1 MSNEVEQETLR
12 RFIENRGHPITH
24 SDFSER
30 GFDREG
36 AHALVAIARRLSRC
50 ILGGDFYVL
59 ADHGRFVPALDNWHF
74 EPSRSDFCRDVRNSC
89 KAAHEQIERRMSD
102 AGGTELV
109 SMVFSGPEEVCGL
122 EMTGLARS
130 SAMDDCPHC
139 GLTGEL
145 AEEVRMDWQDGLF
158 GIEHGLC
165 SASSC
170 ADLLV
175 AARSEH
181 AGESDDIVRLC
192 LANSER
198 EKCNV
203 IRRVCEDR
211 PPNDGACL
219 LRKWIVM
226 EVKAAR
232 RRFSCDIGRLT
243 EEIELLCGDLCY
255 PPSVV
260 SLFEH
265 IKSVSVGKF
274 RKDGRRACILEL
286 LDEFLEQ
293 EASELALVSK

>member
-1 MSNEVEQETLR
+1 MSNEIEQETLR
-12 RFIENRGHPITH
+12 RFIENRGHPITP
-24 SDFSER
+24 SDFTER

-109 SMVFSGPEEVCGL
+109 SMVFSGPEDVCGL
-122 EMTGLARS
+122 GTTGLART
-130 SAMDDCPHC
+130 SAMDDCTHC

-145 AEEVRMDWQDGLF
+145 AEEARMDWQDALF

-192 LANSER
+192 LANGER
-198 EKCNV
+198 EKCDV
-203 IRRVCEDR
+203 IRSVCEDN
-211 PPNDGACL
+211 PPNNGSCL

-232 RRFSCDIGRLT
+232 CRFPCDIGRLA
-243 EEIELLCGDLCY
+243 EEIELLCSDLCY

-260 SLFEH
+260 SLFER
-265 IKSVSVGKF
+265 IKSVAGGKF
-274 RKDGRRACILEL
+274 RKDGRRAFILGL

-293 EASELALVSK
+293 EASELAEVSK